1 MGRLFAVPVGGT
13 EACSAR
19 GGAMSEGRP
28 SPALWI
34 RAGLAFVALG
44 ELLIGVWALFLP
56 ESFYAD
62 FPFSGHDWVSTLGP
76 YDEHLVRDVGE
87 LNLAF
92 SVLLAFAAILLDRRL
107 LRVSLVAY
115 LVYTVP
121 HFVFHTMQTHAFSAG
136 DNLAQLVSLGL
147 QVVLPA
153 AILFGIVLRGSSGRK
168 EI

>member
-1 MGRLFAVPVGGT
+1 MSKGRG
-13 EACSAR
+13 
-19 GGAMSEGRP
+19 P

-62 FPFSGHDWVSTLGP
+62 FPFSGRDWVSALGP

-92 SVLLAFAAILLDRRL
+92 GVLLAFAAILLDRRL
-107 LRVSLVAY
+107 LQVSLVAY

>member
-1 MGRLFAVPVGGT
+1 
-13 EACSAR
+13 
-19 GGAMSEGRP
+19 MSEGRP

-62 FPFSGHDWVSTLGP
+62 FPFSGRDWISTLGP

-92 SVLLAFAAILLDRRL
+92 SVLLAFAAILLARRL
-107 LRVSLVAY
+107 SRLHRAALRV
-115 LVYTVP
+115 
-121 HFVFHTMQTHAFSAG
+121 HTMQTHAFSAG

>member
-1 MGRLFAVPVGGT
+1 
-13 EACSAR
+13 
-19 GGAMSEGRP
+19 
-28 SPALWI
+28 
-34 RAGLAFVALG
+34 
-44 ELLIGVWALFLP
+44 LFLP

-62 FPFSGHDWVSTLGP
+62 FPFSGRDWISTLGP

-92 SVLLAFAAILLDRRL
+92 SVLLAFAAILLARRL
-107 LRVSLVAY
+107 SRLHRAALRV
-115 LVYTVP
+115 
-121 HFVFHTMQTHAFSAG
+121 HTMQTHAFSAG

>member
-1 MGRLFAVPVGGT
+1 M
-13 EACSAR
+13 
-19 GGAMSEGRP
+19 
-28 SPALWI
+28 
-34 RAGLAFVALG
+34 
-44 ELLIGVWALFLP
+44 
-56 ESFYAD
+56 
-62 FPFSGHDWVSTLGP
+62 
-76 YDEHLVRDVGE
+76 GE

-92 SVLLAFAAILLDRRL
+92 GVLLAFAAILLDRRL
-107 LRVSLVAY
+107 LQVSLVAY

-153 AILFGIVLRGSSGRK
+153 TILFGIVLRGSSGRK